1 MEPLQELIHRWER
14 YLNQDPVLKKRNDHI
29 KSTIADGKDVFE
41 LEVKDRGTFT
51 VKLQDKKFLLRSGKA
66 EQPLMSW
73 SVPMGLYKKV
83 LLGEERIAFAML
95 DETSTVSFDT
105 TNFTHWNGATALGV
119 ILMTREM
126 VKRDTEIKK
135 LAESI

>member
-14 YLNQDPVLKKRNDHI
+14 YLNQDLVLKKRNDHI

-66 EQPLMSW
+66 EQPLISW
-73 SVPMGLYKKV
+73 SVPLWLYKKV

-95 DETSTVSFDT
+95 DEESTVSFDT
-105 TNFTHWNGATALGV
+105 TNFTHWNGTTALGV

-126 VKRDTEIKK
+126 VKRDSEIKK